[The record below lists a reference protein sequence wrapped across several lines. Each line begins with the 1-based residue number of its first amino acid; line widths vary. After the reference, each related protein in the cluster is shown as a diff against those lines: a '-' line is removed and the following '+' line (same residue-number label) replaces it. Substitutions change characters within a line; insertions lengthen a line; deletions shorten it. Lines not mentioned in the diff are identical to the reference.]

1 MALTLASHHA
11 SGSSTLHP
19 MRGRRVLQGVAL
31 QHAHVVPIEVQHTR
45 TETLQDEA
53 WRSLMLQIC
62 PTLAPMGPWQ
72 ESSKKPRVRWS
83 LRTAISVFP
92 PNRLV
97 FFLIL
102 IRLRLARINLHVRTP
117 GSPCRTHLMRPP
129 YVPLITRQLPS
140 WPQPLPREV
149 FSCRALSSECRFGR
163 FRSGSVFSEKMIEA
177 GGQLWQGDE
186 GDG

>member
-1 MALTLASHHA
+1 
-11 SGSSTLHP
+11 

-102 IRLRLARINLHVRTP
+102 IRLRLARINP
-117 GSPCRTHLMRPP
+117 GIALQDAPHAAA
-129 YVPLITRQLPS
+129 I
-140 WPQPLPREV
+140 
-149 FSCRALSSECRFGR
+149 RATDHEAVAFVATTLAE
-163 FRSGSVFSEKMIEA
+163 GSV
-177 GGQLWQGDE
+177 QLQGVVK
-186 GDG
+186 